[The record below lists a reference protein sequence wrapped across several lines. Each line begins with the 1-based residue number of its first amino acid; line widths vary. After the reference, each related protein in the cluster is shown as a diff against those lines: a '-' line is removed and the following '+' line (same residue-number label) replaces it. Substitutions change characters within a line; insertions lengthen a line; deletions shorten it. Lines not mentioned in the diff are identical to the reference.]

1 MAFEK
6 FFTDKNI
13 FQRFYPLIS
22 NVYLNCAETTEST
35 LFVEAN
41 DLYVMEEV

>member
-1 MAFEK
+1 MACEK
-6 FFTDKNI
+6 FLTDKNI

-22 NVYLNCAETTEST
+22 NVYLNCAKTTEST

>member
-6 FFTDKNI
+6 FFADKNI
-13 FQRFYPLIS
+13 FQCFYPLIS
-22 NVYLNCAETTEST
+22 NVYLNCAKTTEST

-41 DLYVMEEV
+41 DLCVMEEV